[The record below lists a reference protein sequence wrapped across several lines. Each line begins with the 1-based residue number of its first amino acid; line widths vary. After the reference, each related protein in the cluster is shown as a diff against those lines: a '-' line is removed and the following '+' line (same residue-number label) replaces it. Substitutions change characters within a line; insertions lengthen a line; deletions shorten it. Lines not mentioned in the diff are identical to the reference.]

1 MTVQTFC
8 RQSLNASEKVN
19 GCKKKKKKSYQPIQN
34 GTDAALTCGVV
45 TWKTSW
51 KSVVFAFCAPLKCEH
66 SLLISPV
73 VVYAYE
79 CFTSHSD
86 NGNELGHPA
95 LCGAEASHVVHMWIL
110 WAAPLTRTVS
120 GASGNQSWSNRG
132 SGLWNCTSSYTKP
145 RDNGSTTE
153 LFCLHPLDFPKT
165 LNFRHVKKKWLTRD
179 DDGNAWNIL
188 MKIFSLHCV
197 CEMMRL
203 GWSCCQNLDHS
214 LRGQGATVPRSRA
227 ERDSKLLL
235 NECIN
240 K

>member
-1 MTVQTFC
+1 MNAFFSPLKPISATRCLIVILTPRNCLFLFSLCRCVISSVMTVQTFC
-8 RQSLNASEKVN
+8 HQSLNASEKVN
-19 GCKKKKKKSYQPIQN
+19 GCKKKKSYQPIQN
-34 GTDAALTCGVV
+34 GTDSALTCGVV

-51 KSVVFAFCAPLKCEH
+51 KSVVFAFCVPLKCED
-66 SLLISPV
+66 SLLISPF

-86 NGNELGHPA
+86 NGNELGHSA

-110 WAAPLTRTVS
+110 WAAPLTHTVS

-165 LNFRHVKKKWLTRD
+165 PNFRHIK
-179 DDGNAWNIL
+179 
-188 MKIFSLHCV
+188 
-197 CEMMRL
+197 
-203 GWSCCQNLDHS
+203 
-214 LRGQGATVPRSRA
+214 
-227 ERDSKLLL
+227 
-235 NECIN
+235 
-240 K
+240 